1 MGKCTVTLKH
11 AGIYKKEDASGET
24 RFTVDGEVLRMSSIE
39 DVSLRTLSVGEDL
52 LGVN

>member
-11 AGIYKKEDASGET
+11 TWIDKEEDASGET
-24 RFTVDGEVLRMSSIE
+24 RFAVDGEVLRMSSIK
-39 DVSLRTLSVGEDL
+39 DASLQTLSVGEDL